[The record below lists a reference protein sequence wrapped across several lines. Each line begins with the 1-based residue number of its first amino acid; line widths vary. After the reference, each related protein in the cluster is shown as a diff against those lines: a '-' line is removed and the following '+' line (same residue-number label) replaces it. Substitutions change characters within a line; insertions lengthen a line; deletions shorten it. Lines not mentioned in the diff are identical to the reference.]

1 MKATMKKIDTD
12 FSAPFNASG
21 IDFDNL
27 PHGKDQRYYDL
38 LAFVVSNGIAGELMA
53 IDNYSQMVLILKST
67 EDKLEALEQAHDES
81 KHVKLLAS
89 LGKKLDF
96 GVKTEIVEPQWSKIR
111 TYFDDAARRH
121 DLASCYISQDLMV
134 ETLAVVLYK
143 TLGRNTDPNTQKVA
157 AGILQDELKHLQIG
171 IDRIKG
177 MLEDDPDS
185 VHAALTRSHNAVMP
199 VLFSIISYNCADLC
213 DDLAIDC
220 SSLGLDSVATDL
232 DTVRVEALDTYMDM
246 LDRVGFDTKVT
257 TPLIAKLQSYIESQK
272 VTIAGACC

>member
-1 MKATMKKIDTD
+1 MSTTVHT
-12 FSAPFNASG
+12 PYNASG

-38 LAFVVSNGIAGELMA
+38 LAFIVSNGIAGELMA
-53 IDNYSQMVLILKST
+53 IDNYTQMVPILTST
-67 EDKLEALEQAHDES
+67 EDKLEAVEQAQDES

-96 GVKTEIVEPQWSKIR
+96 GVKTEIVEPEWKIIR
-111 TYFDDAARRH
+111 AHFDTAVRNN
-121 DLASCYISQDLMV
+121 DLASCYITQDLMV

-143 TLGRNTDPNTQKVA
+143 TLGRNTDPNTRKVA
-157 AGILQDELKHLQIG
+157 DNILRDEMKHLQIG
-171 IDRIKG
+171 IDRIKA
-177 MLEDDPDS
+177 MLDKDADS
-185 VHAALTRSHNAVMP
+185 VHKSLTDSHNAVVP
-199 VLFSIISYNCADLC
+199 VLFSSISYNCTDLC

-232 DTVRVEALDTYMDM
+232 DTVRVDALDTYMDM

-257 TPLIAKLQSYIESQK
+257 TPLIAKLQSNLDSERVS
-272 VTIAGACC
+272 VAGDCCSSASA